1 MTDFKFS
8 SLKIVSLNVR
18 GLRDNTKRKAMFL
31 FIRKTDANIILLQET
46 HSSDTDSTFWKS
58 QWGDQAYFSHASHRS
73 AGVSF
78 LFNRF
83 TGDILEHFNS
93 EDGRW
98 IIVVV
103 KLDNSLFLICNVY
116 GYNDKAQAKTMFS
129 QIYSK
134 LKDLQKK
141 YEDAYLILGGD
152 FNDAP
157 DDSVDRIP
165 ERVSQNSV

>member
-1 MTDFKFS
+1 
-8 SLKIVSLNVR
+8 
-18 GLRDNTKRKAMFL
+18 MFL

-46 HSSDTDSTFWKS
+46 HSSDTDTTFRKS
-58 QWGDQAYFSHASHRS
+58 QWGGQAYFSHASHRS

-103 KLDNSLFLICNVY
+103 KLDNSLFLICNVVTIRPFLTRENSY
-116 GYNDKAQAKTMFS
+116 Y
-129 QIYSK
+129 
-134 LKDLQKK
+134 
-141 YEDAYLILGGD
+141 AYYFRSRADSILI
-152 FNDAP
+152 
-157 DDSVDRIP
+157 
-165 ERVSQNSV
+165 